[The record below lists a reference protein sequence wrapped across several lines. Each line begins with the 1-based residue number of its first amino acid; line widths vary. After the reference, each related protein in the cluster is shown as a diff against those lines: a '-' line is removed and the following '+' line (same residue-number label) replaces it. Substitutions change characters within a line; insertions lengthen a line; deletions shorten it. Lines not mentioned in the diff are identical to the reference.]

1 MSLYKRK
8 DSSMWWVK
16 IAHGGCTIQRSTGTS
31 KKVAAQEFHDK
42 LKSSLWE
49 QQRLGVKPT
58 RYWKEAVVRWL
69 AETSEKSTHKED
81 IRKLRWLDV
90 HLGTLSLNEINLD
103 VIDRV
108 KSARILLA
116 SKSTANRYLALVRSI
131 LRKARD
137 EWEWVEKVPKIKLYR
152 EVAGRERSITM
163 RQAETLLRELPKHQ
177 RALVLFSLATGL
189 RQKNVLR
196 LKWANVDLQR
206 QHAWV
211 AASHSKNGKPIA
223 VPLNSTAMKVLEE
236 QQGKHPEFVF
246 TYFGKPLNSA
256 NTKAWK
262 GALARAEIKDFR
274 WHDLRHTW
282 ATWHRQSGTPTHELQ
297 RLGGWKTASM
307 VERYAHLA
315 PDHLATAASRIDSSF
330 GKVATI

>member
-1 MSLYKRK
+1 MQFTPQ
-8 DSSMWWVK
+8 WVK
-16 IAHGGCTIQRSTGTS
+16 IQRNST
-31 KKVAAQEFHDK
+31 
-42 LKSSLWE
+42 
-49 QQRLGVKPT
+49 
-58 RYWKEAVVRWL
+58 
-69 AETSEKSTHKED
+69 
-81 IRKLRWLDV
+81 LRWLDV
-90 HLGTLSLNEINLD
+90 HLGMLSLNEITLD

-108 KSARILLA
+108 KSARIQVA
-116 SKSTANRYLALVRSI
+116 SKSTANRYLSLLRAI

-137 EWEWVEKVPKIKLYR
+137 EWEWVEKVPKIRQYR
-152 EVAGRERSITM
+152 EAAGRERSITM
-163 RQAETLLRELPKHQ
+163 QQAETLLRELPRHH
-177 RALVLFSLATGL
+177 RALVLFSLSTGL

-236 QQGKHPEFVF
+236 QRGKHPEFVF

-262 GALARAEIKDFR
+262 AALARAEINDFR

-315 PDHLATAASRIDSSF
+315 PDHLASAASRIDSSF
-330 GKVATI
+330 GTVAKF